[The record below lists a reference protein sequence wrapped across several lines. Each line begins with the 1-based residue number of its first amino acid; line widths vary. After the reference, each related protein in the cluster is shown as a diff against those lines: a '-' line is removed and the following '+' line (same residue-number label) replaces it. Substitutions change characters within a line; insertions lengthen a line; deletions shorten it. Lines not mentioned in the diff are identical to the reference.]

1 MKATKNAVLPAKSVL
16 RVAIVAALME
26 SVFPAA
32 TLAAD
37 MLEEVIVTAR
47 KREESLQESPVAVS
61 VLTGESLAESGL
73 RDIVKLAE
81 VVPNLTINTGGAG
94 GAAAPV
100 IRGVGARNNGAN
112 FDSGV
117 AIYLD
122 GVYVSRADGAILDS
136 VDIQSVQVVRG
147 PQGTLFGKNAT
158 GGAII
163 YTTNKPSDV
172 FEGHAQITAGN
183 YDRQDGQVT
192 VNVPLID
199 ETLYSR
205 ASLYSTQR
213 NGYVEDVVTG
223 EDYGNVDRW
232 GGQMQLRYLG
242 GERLLVDLNGLYGK
256 VDQTTSGW
264 QCQPA
269 LGVTGSGW
277 LSGLQDDTIVIPS
290 TGKSFLEHCEE
301 ANSLD
306 KDEIYSPFSDE
317 LPPKYEAKTKSLAAT
332 ADWEINDSLSVKSIT
347 AWRNIEAGE
356 ANDVFGID
364 IPFQTR
370 TNYGRTIAEPRKTD
384 WYSEEL
390 QLNGVAFDEKVDYVV
405 GLFASQEKT
414 DAGTNVG
421 VSGPFF
427 NAVNVP
433 NAASYLAQGTEL
445 KTDNISYAAFGQAD
459 WNITEAWRLSLGLR
473 YTWEERE
480 LQRVTYEPDLATL
493 STGAPP
499 SNFLPGTP
507 IYIFPD
513 GPDSFNPNHGYVLGV
528 DQTKK
533 IDNDDWNPL
542 ASVQY
547 LFDGGDYFDNGN
559 AYFTY
564 STGFLSGGMSEGV
577 DFLTGGIPEYKPEQ
591 ATNYEIG
598 VKADA
603 FDSTLRLN
611 TAVFY
616 TEYDDRQLTGIG
628 VNPTNGTIASVTNNA
643 EKSSITGLELEALW
657 LPVSNLEITFNAT
670 FNHGEIG
677 KFDDITVAVP
687 GELPPEDCTTATV
700 GPGTVV
706 DGCKVDRSDEDL
718 PGLPKQTYYLAA
730 QYNWDTEYGAIT
742 PRVDAT
748 YKKDTSACFD
758 WASCEWQN
766 GKGVLF
772 DFYSLN
778 ARLTWL
784 SRDEKI
790 RVTAYGNNLTD
801 NQSRTSSLPLIGSTQ
816 SWAVGWSD
824 PLTYGVELAY
834 TW

>member
-1 MKATKNAVLPAKSVL
+1 MKTLQNKIAHRKLVLAAACTAALVEAGLPA
-16 RVAIVAALME
+16 AALAQE
-26 SVFPAA
+26 
-32 TLAAD
+32 
-37 MLEEVIVTAR
+37 LEQIIVTAR

-61 VLTGESLAESGL
+61 VLSGQNLEESGM
-73 RDIVKLAE
+73 RDIIKLAE
-81 VVPNLTINTGGAG
+81 VVPNLAFNTGGAG
-94 GAAAPV
+94 GAAAPT

-117 AIYLD
+117 ALYLD
-122 GVYVSRADGAILDS
+122 GVFVSRADGAILDN

-163 YTTNKPSDV
+163 YTTNKPSEV
-172 FEGHAQITAGN
+172 FEGHVEIDAGN
-183 YDRQDGQVT
+183 YDRQDGQIT
-192 VNVPLID
+192 VNVPLIA

-213 NGYVEDVVTG
+213 DGYVKDVVSG
-223 EDYGNVDRW
+223 EDFGNVDRW
-232 GGQMQLRYLG
+232 GGQAQLRYLG
-242 GERLLVDLNGLYGK
+242 GERLLVDLNSMYGK
-256 VDQTTSGW
+256 VDQTTAGW

-269 LGVTGSGW
+269 LGVQGSGW
-277 LSGLQDDTIVIPS
+277 LSGLQNNTILIPS
-290 TGKSFLEHCEE
+290 TGKSFLDHCNE

-306 KDEIYSPFSDE
+306 KDEIYTPWSDT
-317 LPPKYEAKTKSLAAT
+317 LPPKYEAETKSVAAT
-332 ADWEINDSLSVKSIT
+332 ADWEINDILSLKSIS

-370 TNYGRTIAEPRKTD
+370 TNYGRTIAEPRNTD
-384 WYSEEL
+384 WYSQEF
-390 QLNGVAFDEKVDYVV
+390 QLNGIAFDEKVDYVV

-427 NAVNVP
+427 GALGSP
-433 NAASYLAQGTEL
+433 NFASYLAQGTEL
-445 KTDNISYAAFGQAD
+445 KTDNISYAAFSQAD
-459 WNITEAWRLSLGLR
+459 WHITDVWRLSLGLR

-480 LQRVTYEPDLATL
+480 LQRTTYEPDLATV
-493 STGAPP
+493 STGAAPI
-499 SNFLPGTP
+499 NIFGP
-507 IYIFPD
+507 IYNFPD
-513 GPDSFNPNHGYVLGV
+513 GPGSFNPNHGYVLGV

-533 IDNDDWNPL
+533 INNDDWNPM
-542 ASVQY
+542 ASIQY
-547 LFDGGDYFDNGN
+547 LFDGGEYFDNGN
-559 AYFTY
+559 AYFTFA
-564 STGFLSGGMSEGV
+564 TGFLSGGMSEGV
-577 DFLTGGIPEYKPEQ
+577 DFLTGGIPEYDPEQ

-603 FDSTLRLN
+603 LDSTLRLN

-657 LPVSNLEITFNAT
+657 LPVTNLEITFNLT
-670 FNHGEIG
+670 FNHGDVK
-677 KFDDITVAVP
+677 KFDDIAVVVT
-687 GELPPEDCTTATV
+687 GSLPDYDCQTATV
-700 GPGTVV
+700 GPGTTV
-706 DGCKVDRSDEDL
+706 DGCAVDRSDEDL
-718 PGLPKQTYYLAA
+718 PGLPKQTYYAA
-730 QYNWDTEYGAIT
+730 VQYLFETNYGSFT

-758 WASCEWQN
+758 WASCNWQN
-766 GKGVLF
+766 GNGVLF
-772 DFYSLN
+772 DFYALN

-784 SRDEKI
+784 SKDEKI

-834 TW
+834 SW

>member
-1 MKATKNAVLPAKSVL
+1 MNALHNKGRQRKIVL
-16 RVAIVAALME
+16 
-26 SVFPAA
+26 A
-32 TLAAD
+32 TLAATALIATSFPVVVIAAD
-37 MLEEVIVTAR
+37 VLEEVIVTAR
-47 KREESLQESPVAVS
+47 KREESLQEAPVAVS
-61 VLTGESLAESGL
+61 VMTGQALEESGM

-81 VVPNLTINTGGAG
+81 VIPNLAFNTGGAG
-94 GAAAPV
+94 GAAAPT

-163 YTTNKPSDV
+163 YATNKPTEV
-172 FEGHAQITAGN
+172 FEGHAQVNVGN
-183 YDRQDGQVT
+183 YDRHDGQVT

-205 ASLYSTQR
+205 ASLYSTNR
-213 NGYVEDVVTG
+213 DGYVQDVVNG
-223 EDYGNVDRW
+223 DDFGNVDRW
-232 GGQMQLRYLG
+232 GGQAQLRWLASDA
-242 GERLLVDLNGLYGK
+242 LLVDLNGIYGK
-256 VDQTTSGW
+256 VDQTTAGW

-269 LGVTGSGW
+269 LGVQGSGW
-277 LSGLQDDTIVIPS
+277 LSGLQDVPIIIPS
-290 TGKSFLEHCEE
+290 TGKSFMEHCEE

-306 KDEIYSPFSDE
+306 KDQIYTPWSDT
-317 LPPKYEAKTKSLAAT
+317 LPPKYEAETKSVAAT
-332 ADWEINDSLSVKSIT
+332 ADWEINDILSLKSIT

-370 TNYGRTIAEPRKTD
+370 TNYGRTFAEPRNTD

-390 QLNGVAFDEKVDYVV
+390 QLNGLAFDEKVDYVV

-414 DAGTNVG
+414 DAGANAG

-427 NAVNVP
+427 GALDSP
-433 NAASYLAQGTEL
+433 NSAGYLAQVTAL
-445 KTDNISYAAFGQAD
+445 KTDNISYAAFSQAD
-459 WNITEAWRLSLGLR
+459 WSITDVWRLSLGLR

-480 LQRVTYEPDLATL
+480 LQRTTYNPDLATL
-493 STGAPP
+493 STGA
-499 SNFLPGTP
+499 TP
-507 IYIFPD
+507 INIFGPIYNFPD

-533 IDNDDWNPL
+533 IDNDDWNPM
-542 ASVQY
+542 ASIQY
-547 LFDGGDYFDNGN
+547 LFDGGEYFDNGN

-564 STGFLSGGMSEGV
+564 ATGFLSGGMSEGV
-577 DFLTGGIPEYKPEQ
+577 DFLTGEIPVYKPEN

-603 FDSTLRLN
+603 LDSTLRLN
-611 TAVFY
+611 TALFY

-643 EKSSITGLELEALW
+643 EKSNITGLEVEALW
-657 LPVSNLEITFNAT
+657 LPVTNLEITFNLT
-670 FNHGEIG
+670 LNHGEVE
-677 KFDDITVAVP
+677 KFDDIAVVVT
-687 GELPPEDCTTATV
+687 GSLPDYNCETATV
-700 GPGTVV
+700 GPGTTV
-706 DGCKVDRSDEDL
+706 DGCEVDRSDEDL
-718 PGLPKQTYYLAA
+718 PGLPKQTYYAA
-730 QYNWDTEYGAIT
+730 VQYLFETNYGSFT

-748 YKKDTSACFD
+748 YKRDTSACFD
-758 WASCEWQN
+758 WASCEWQD
-766 GKGVLF
+766 GKGVLY
-772 DFYSLN
+772 DFYALN

-801 NQSRTSSLPLIGSTQ
+801 NQSKTSSLPLIGSTQ

-824 PLTYGVELAY
+824 PFTYGVELAY